1 MSLPKLNNSHNLYI
15 LEEAMKLES
24 INKVMELMKYF
35 QDHLK
40 SAKHDAKNMKL
51 KKKKIDWSCWA
62 KKNKTKNELCQQV
75 NHNQDPVVSNVG
87 TLKSVS

>member
-51 KKKKIDWSCWA
+51 KKKKID
-62 KKNKTKNELCQQV
+62 
-75 NHNQDPVVSNVG
+75 
-87 TLKSVS
+87 